1 MEKQINELINPNPS
15 GNVSNVISKERIK
28 EIRDEMTPEKMK
40 QVRARIAEE
49 DKQAYRQHQRQL
61 NADIWG
67 HSLFSGDQVLS
78 FTFSQWKPDKQANK
92 ELAIDLGN
100 TAWTL
105 SNKFGGNNFNV
116 LLTGGAGTGKTS
128 LALAMAEKAWSDYG
142 KSRLYVNTMELAN
155 WFEQRFEYPEFRQK
169 IHDLKKVIT
178 GIKDVLGGWTRPP
191 VDILILDD
199 LGTEGGMRGDRTT
212 NVRKDLQE
220 WLYQITNSRIDLN
233 KNQLTGST
241 IVTTNN
247 TGEELYSMFN
257 EKLISRLIPKNDQF
271 VLNFSG
277 LDDIRRT

>member
-1 MEKQINELINPNPS
+1 
-15 GNVSNVISKERIK
+15 
-28 EIRDEMTPEKMK
+28 
-40 QVRARIAEE
+40 
-49 DKQAYRQHQRQL
+49 
-61 NADIWG
+61 
-67 HSLFSGDQVLS
+67 
-78 FTFSQWKPDKQANK
+78 
-92 ELAIDLGN
+92 
-100 TAWTL
+100 
-105 SNKFGGNNFNV
+105 
-116 LLTGGAGTGKTS
+116 
-128 LALAMAEKAWSDYG
+128 MAEKAWSDYG

-178 GIKDVLGGWTRPP
+178 GIKDGLGGWTRPP

-257 EKLISRLIPKNDQF
+257 EKLISRLIPKNDKF